1 MIHYIIDGNNLI
13 GKIVSLKNLPDKQS
27 AREKLSLML
36 ERFFAGKKLK
46 VSLHFDGYENE
57 PIRISG
63 IKIKYSLNRSADE
76 MIKEEIEKIK
86 NQKSVFVVSS
96 DLEILSYAKVCGCN
110 VLKSEGFYH
119 QMLIQDNKNKEDEKP
134 SDFDT
139 DEFKKL
145 FGIE

>member
-46 VSLHFDGYENE
+46 VSLYFDGYENE

-76 MIKEEIEKIK
+76 IIKEEIEKIK

-110 VLKSEGFYH
+110 VLKSEEFYH

>member
-110 VLKSEGFYH
+110 VLKSEEFYH

>member
-13 GKIVSLKNLPDKQS
+13 GKIVSLKNLPDKQI
-27 AREKLSLML
+27 AREKLALML

-110 VLKSEGFYH
+110 VLKSEEFYH

>member
-76 MIKEEIEKIK
+76 IIKEEIEKIK

-110 VLKSEGFYH
+110 VLKSEEFYH

>member
-57 PIRISG
+57 PISISG

-110 VLKSEGFYH
+110 VLKSEEFYH

>member
-13 GKIVSLKNLPDKQS
+13 GKIVSLKNLPDKQI
-27 AREKLSLML
+27 AREKLALML

-110 VLKSEGFYH
+110 VQKSEEFYH

>member
-1 MIHYIIDGNNLI
+1 MLHYIIDGNNLI
-13 GKIVSLKNLPDKQS
+13 GKITSLKNLSDKQF
-27 AREKLSLML
+27 AREKLALML

-46 VSLHFDGYENE
+46 VSLHFDGFENE
-57 PIRISG
+57 PIRVSG

-76 MIKEEIEKIK
+76 MIKKEIEKVK

-110 VLKSEGFYH
+110 VLKSEEFYR
-119 QMLIQDNKNKEDEKP
+119 QMLSQNEKNKEEEKP
-134 SDFDT
+134 TDFDT
-139 DEFKKL
+139 KEFKKL